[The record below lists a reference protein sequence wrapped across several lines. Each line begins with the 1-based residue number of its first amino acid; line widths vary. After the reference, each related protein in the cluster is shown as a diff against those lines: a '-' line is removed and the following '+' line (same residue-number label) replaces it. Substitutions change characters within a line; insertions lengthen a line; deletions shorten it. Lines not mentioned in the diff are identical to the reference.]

1 MNLHLY
7 QRPAEGDA
15 AIMDL
20 TPYVNDWVDV
30 TRAIGGYMTAGFSL
44 SDSAGAGAARGR
56 VPTLTRDQ
64 LTAFFETNLGHG
76 ITRSAFGMTGWQ
88 GLIYEM
94 RLTVDGSEYTRTL
107 APEIFHN
114 RVKLLYTDAIAGQ
127 TSLDWIENTDSSD
140 QLGRMELLVVG
151 GTLTSIAATATQA
164 RHLAACAWPRTR
176 MSNELIALNGVRQR
190 GIGLEVLCAG
200 YWATLNWRY
209 QETSTT
215 GAADAQIRALA
226 GASEFVE
233 AGRIESN
240 ALSCM
245 LDVEQSPQR
254 LGDLIEDL
262 IAQGDSDGG
271 PWQGGVYAGR
281 KLRYEPVPTE
291 ALYMW
296 HNGMLQAIG
305 GGEIT
310 PELIEPGCLI
320 RNTSGLAAWRPVG
333 QQQVWD
339 DPLLAYVEAVEFS
352 QREGIK
358 LSLAKRS
365 AEALTKQNS
374 QSSQQ
379 LRTLTPLWVGHAEGP
394 RAGLLQYGD
403 DSGNAVYALEVV
415 GPDNVPCFG
424 ISATDNGDPDAVQ
437 GGIGYETYPRIHFE
451 SVPGYARKLPLVDAA
466 LITGALPPGGVT
478 VDAAAVTYTPAVAA
492 DWDADTDPG
501 ELDDA
506 LDQLAERVDDLEGA
520 PPTPIT
526 SGNPFGYNSAV
537 QLWLQSDNV
546 DAGTYKLTFRG
557 QETTAISKSIL
568 AVRPA
573 LEALSNVGAGNVFV
587 DGWDDLPDRIVI
599 YFTGV
604 FAGEYIVTPEDI
616 YISEQS
622 FTYLDDPVTLSMAYW
637 ATGAAPD
644 TSTPVTQMVFDTG
657 SIAGAQILMLN
668 LGTTE
673 EPDWHQVNS
682 WGVHD
687 RNGTIQAE
695 AHLTDR
701 EWKATYKQSG
711 QELVVLLLDF
721 STGDLSLSF
730 NNILGDA
737 ISYQVLN
744 RPDAASVTYTPTTAA
759 DWDSDTDPGNVDAA
773 LDQLAGRVEDLEG
786 APPPDSGLIPLLAAD
801 PADPETGEVWVLKT
815 PVMAGGALSGLL
827 LALTATNI
835 IGYVRQLTIYD
846 GAPYRVTLEVD

>member
-30 TRAIGGYMTAGFSL
+30 TRAIGGYMTAGFTL
-44 SDSAGAGAARGR
+44 SDSEGQGQLRGR
-56 VPTLTRDQ
+56 VPTLTRDEIIG
-64 LTAFFETNLGHG
+64 FFESNLGHG

-352 QREGIK
+352 QREGLK
-358 LSLAKRS
+358 LSLAKPS

-374 QSSQQ
+374 RSSQQ

-403 DSGNAVYALEVV
+403 DSGNSVYALEVV

-451 SVPGYARKLPLVDAA
+451 TVPGYARKLPLVDAA

-506 LDQLAERVDDLEGA
+506 LDQLAERV
-520 PPTPIT
+520 
-526 SGNPFGYNSAV
+526 
-537 QLWLQSDNV
+537 
-546 DAGTYKLTFRG
+546 
-557 QETTAISKSIL
+557 
-568 AVRPA
+568 
-573 LEALSNVGAGNVFV
+573 
-587 DGWDDLPDRIVI
+587 
-599 YFTGV
+599 
-604 FAGEYIVTPEDI
+604 
-616 YISEQS
+616 
-622 FTYLDDPVTLSMAYW
+622 
-637 ATGAAPD
+637 
-644 TSTPVTQMVFDTG
+644 
-657 SIAGAQILMLN
+657 
-668 LGTTE
+668 
-673 EPDWHQVNS
+673 
-682 WGVHD
+682 
-687 RNGTIQAE
+687 
-695 AHLTDR
+695 
-701 EWKATYKQSG
+701 
-711 QELVVLLLDF
+711 
-721 STGDLSLSF
+721 
-730 NNILGDA
+730 
-737 ISYQVLN
+737 
-744 RPDAASVTYTPTTAA
+744 
-759 DWDSDTDPGNVDAA
+759 
-773 LDQLAGRVEDLEG
+773 EDLETETAVYNTNHLDDAG
-786 APPPDSGLIPLLAAD
+786 AGVTYVGQESTTAWLVKKLTESGADLTVEYATVANNGTVTDYATAWAAR
-801 PADPETGEVWVLKT
+801 AATLVFAAYGE
-815 PVMAGGALSGLL
+815 A
-827 LALTATNI
+827 I
-835 IGYVRQLTIYD
+835 
-846 GAPYRVTLEVD
+846 